1 MPRATQSVPSH
12 QRRRKLLNQAKGYR
26 GAKHRLFKTA
36 KEAVQKGWLYA
47 YRDRRQ
53 KKREFRRLWITR
65 INAAARLCD
74 VSYSRFI
81 AGLKKNEIELN
92 RKILAE
98 LAISDSNTFQQIVK
112 KAVN

>member
-98 LAISDSNTFQQIVK
+98 LAISDSKTFQQIVK

>member
-65 INAAARLCD
+65 INAAARLYD
-74 VSYSRFI
+74 VSYSRLI
-81 AGLKKNEIELN
+81 AGLKKLLLFNL
-92 RKILAE
+92 
-98 LAISDSNTFQQIVK
+98 SYVK
-112 KAVN
+112 G